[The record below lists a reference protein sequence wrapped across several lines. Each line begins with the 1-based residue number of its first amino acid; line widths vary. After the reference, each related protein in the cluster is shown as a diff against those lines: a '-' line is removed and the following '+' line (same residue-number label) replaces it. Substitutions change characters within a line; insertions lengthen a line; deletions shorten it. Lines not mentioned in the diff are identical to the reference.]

1 MGIPENL
8 CLSLL
13 KPMRGRGYSAKA
25 VRELWHGVKV
35 SPELPFDRAAFN
47 AFRGSHSGRM
57 SISGVQEKISLR
69 LDGKT
74 LTPVTTGGEYL
85 LKPVPKA
92 MADLLDLPG
101 DVPANEHVTMQIASQ
116 VFGIRTALSGLIF
129 FLDGAPALLVRRF
142 DREARSGRK
151 LRQEDFCQ
159 LTGRSR
165 QTGGMEFKYAG
176 SYEEVGSALK
186 RFCPAW
192 RVEVKRLYRL
202 IVFNYVFGN
211 GDAHLKNFSLLES
224 TLGDHLLSP
233 AYDLLC
239 TSVHLPNETRTAL
252 AMFADDF
259 ETESFKANGFLKRP
273 DFEELARRFGIAPG
287 IAVQILDELATNR
300 AAALELMARSLLS
313 SEAQERYRRIIEDR
327 LMAIGD

>member
-1 MGIPENL
+1 MSIPENL

-13 KPMRGRGYSAKA
+13 KPMRGRGYSPRAI
-25 VRELWHGVKV
+25 RELWQGVKV
-35 SPELPFDRAAFN
+35 SPELPFDRTAFS
-47 AFRGSHSGRM
+47 AFRGEHSGRM

-74 LTPVTTGGEYL
+74 LVPVTTGGEYL

-92 MADLLDLPG
+92 MADLLDFPG

-116 VFGIRTALSGLIF
+116 VFRIRTALSGLVF
-129 FLDGAPALLVRRF
+129 FPDKVPALLVRRF
-142 DREARSGRK
+142 DRDAQSGRK

-165 QTGGMEFKYAG
+165 QTAGTEFKYDG
-176 SYEEVGSALK
+176 SYEEVGSVLK

-192 RVEVKRLYRL
+192 RVEIERLYRL
-202 IVFNYVFGN
+202 IAFNYVFGN

-224 TLGDHLLSP
+224 TLGDHLFSP

-259 ETESFKANGFLKRP
+259 ETESFQSNGFLKRP
-273 DFEELARRFGIAPG
+273 DFVELARRFGIDACA
-287 IAVQILDELATNR
+287 AVQVLDGFAARQSAAHELI
-300 AAALELMARSLLS
+300 ERSLLGH
-313 SEAQERYRRIIEDR
+313 EARERFRRVIKDR
-327 LMAIGD
+327 LMAIRE